1 MAHKKAAGSTSL
13 GRDSAGQ
20 RLGIKISEGSWA
32 KEGMII
38 VRQRGT
44 KYHPGKNVKRAKD
57 DTLFALSSGFIK
69 FSDKKIMKFDNS
81 LKDCKFVHVVPEFE
95 GRVKPEPKVIS
106 KRTPMKK
113 PGKTV
118 RVSVKK
124 TKTKNDL
131 AKKVINKASLKAK
144 PKAKPKAKVKK

>member
-20 RLGIKISEGSWA
+20 RLGVKLGEGQWV
-32 KEGMII
+32 KTGMII

-44 KYHPGKNVKRAKD
+44 RFHPGINVKKAKD
-57 DTLFALSSGFIK
+57 DTLFALANGFIK
-69 FSDKKIMKFDNS
+69 FSNKKMMKFDNS
-81 LKDCKFVHVVPEFE
+81 LKDCKIVNVVPEFE
-95 GRVKPEPKVIS
+95 GRAKPVVAVVTK
-106 KRTPMKK
+106 KTPMKK

-124 TKTKNDL
+124 
-131 AKKVINKASLKAK
+131 S
-144 PKAKPKAKVKK
+144 KVKKRAIKRIAVRTESKKK